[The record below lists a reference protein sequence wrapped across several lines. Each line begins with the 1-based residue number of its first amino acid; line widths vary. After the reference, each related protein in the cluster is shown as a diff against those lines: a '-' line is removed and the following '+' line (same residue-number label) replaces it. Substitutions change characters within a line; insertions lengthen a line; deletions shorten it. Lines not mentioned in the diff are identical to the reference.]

1 MDFYGFRYDETEFS
15 KVEEVIAQ
23 AKKEIK
29 TEAQRLYNNLLA
41 REIENLTDD
50 IILGAHENDRIVC
63 IYDAAIEILNR
74 KIAVAIANGF
84 DTEFNFGAALNIF
97 SYNNRTYI
105 QLATHMFQF
114 YEILKSIPNLIDLSI
129 LSTNDEKSNAERTE
143 IWQSIIKKY
152 GENACIKITAFPT
165 ANVPF
170 EKPDFNEL
178 HFETPISRATTR
190 ARYRLTN
197 HFLTQYAGGGEIP
210 PHKLMEYLDSALLK
224 VSEHNSKDILEQFKI
239 ELLNYLPV
247 IHEKYVMAKMTDQI
261 SPKQQVEDILRLK
274 NEEINDITDGE
285 NTVEV
290 QEDTVNSTAENVGIA
305 SDNETVVTEGT
316 TKNTEK
322 ITAEIHQDNDTETA
336 QDIIESIFN
345 DESDKSV
352 QTNSETSSVPN
363 EIDLTKLANQS
374 LKNLEANS

>member
-1 MDFYGFRYDETEFS
+1 MDFYGFRYDETDFS
-15 KVEEVIAQ
+15 KVEEVVAQ
-23 AKKEIK
+23 AKKGIK

-74 KIAVAIANGF
+74 KIAVAIANGY

-97 SYNNRTYI
+97 SYNNRTYV

-170 EKPDFNEL
+170 EKPEFNEL

-197 HFLTQYAGGGEIP
+197 HYLTQYAGGGEIP

-274 NEEINDITDGE
+274 NEEINDITDEE
-285 NTVEV
+285 NPVEV

-305 SDNETVVTEGT
+305 SDNETVITEGA

>member
-15 KVEEVIAQ
+15 KVEEVVAQ
-23 AKKEIK
+23 AKKGIK

-74 KIAVAIANGF
+74 KIAVAIANGY

-97 SYNNRTYI
+97 SYNNRTYV

-170 EKPDFNEL
+170 EKPEFNEL

-197 HFLTQYAGGGEIP
+197 HYLTQYAGGGEIP

>member
-23 AKKEIK
+23 AKKGIK

-63 IYDAAIEILNR
+63 IYDASIEILNR
-74 KIAVAIANGF
+74 KIAVAIANGY

-97 SYNNRTYI
+97 SYNNRTYV

-197 HFLTQYAGGGEIP
+197 HYLTQYAGGGEIP

-274 NEEINDITDGE
+274 NEEIDDITDEE
-285 NTVEV
+285 NPVEV
-290 QEDTVNSTAENVGIA
+290 QEDTVNTTAENVGIA
-305 SDNETVVTEGT
+305 SDNETVITEGT
-316 TKNTEK
+316 TKNTEE

-336 QDIIESIFN
+336 QDIIESIFS

-352 QTNSETSSVPN
+352 QTNSETSSAPD

>member
-15 KVEEVIAQ
+15 KVEEVVAQ
-23 AKKEIK
+23 AKKGIK

-74 KIAVAIANGF
+74 KIAVAIANGY

-97 SYNNRTYI
+97 SYNNRTYV

-170 EKPDFNEL
+170 EKPEFNEL

-197 HFLTQYAGGGEIP
+197 HYLTQYAGGGEIP

-274 NEEINDITDGE
+274 NEEINDITDEE
-285 NTVEV
+285 NPVED

-305 SDNETVVTEGT
+305 SDNETVITEGA

>member
-15 KVEEVIAQ
+15 KVEEVVAQ
-23 AKKEIK
+23 AKKGIK

-63 IYDAAIEILNR
+63 IYDASIEILNR
-74 KIAVAIANGF
+74 KIAVAIANGY

-97 SYNNRTYI
+97 SYNNRTYV

-197 HFLTQYAGGGEIP
+197 HYLTQYAGGGEIP

-274 NEEINDITDGE
+274 NEEIDDITDEE
-285 NTVEV
+285 NQVEV
-290 QEDTVNSTAENVGIA
+290 QEDMVNSTAENVGIA
-305 SDNETVVTEGT
+305 SDNETVITERT
-316 TKNTEK
+316 TKNTEE
-322 ITAEIHQDNDTETA
+322 ITSEIHQDNDTEAA
-336 QDIIESIFN
+336 QDIIESIFS

-352 QTNSETSSVPN
+352 QTNSETSSAPD

-374 LKNLEANS
+374 LENLEANS

>member
-23 AKKEIK
+23 AKKGIK

-63 IYDAAIEILNR
+63 IYDASIEILNR
-74 KIAVAIANGF
+74 KIAVAIANGY

-97 SYNNRTYI
+97 SYNNRTYV

-197 HFLTQYAGGGEIP
+197 HYLTQYAGGGEIP

-274 NEEINDITDGE
+274 NEEIDDITDEE
-285 NTVEV
+285 NPVEV

-305 SDNETVVTEGT
+305 SDNETVITEGT
-316 TKNTEK
+316 TKNTEE

-336 QDIIESIFN
+336 QDIIESIFS

-352 QTNSETSSVPN
+352 QTNSETSSAPD

>member
-15 KVEEVIAQ
+15 KVEEVVAQ
-23 AKKEIK
+23 AKKGIK

-74 KIAVAIANGF
+74 KIAVAIANGY

-97 SYNNRTYI
+97 SYNNRTYV

-170 EKPDFNEL
+170 EKPEFNEL

-197 HFLTQYAGGGEIP
+197 HYLTQYAGGGEIP

-274 NEEINDITDGE
+274 NEEIDDITDEE
-285 NTVEV
+285 NPVEV

-305 SDNETVVTEGT
+305 SDNETVITEGT
-316 TKNTEK
+316 TKNTEE

-336 QDIIESIFN
+336 QDIIESIFS

>member
-23 AKKEIK
+23 AKKGIK

-63 IYDAAIEILNR
+63 IYDASIEILNR
-74 KIAVAIANGF
+74 KIAVAIANGY

-97 SYNNRTYI
+97 SYNNRTYV

-170 EKPDFNEL
+170 EKPEFNEL

-197 HFLTQYAGGGEIP
+197 HYLTQYAGGGEIP

-274 NEEINDITDGE
+274 NEEIDDITDEE
-285 NTVEV
+285 NPVEV
-290 QEDTVNSTAENVGIA
+290 QEDTVNTTAENVGIA
-305 SDNETVVTEGT
+305 SDNETVITEGT
-316 TKNTEK
+316 TKNTEE

-336 QDIIESIFN
+336 QDIIESIFS

-352 QTNSETSSVPN
+352 QTNSETSSAPD